1 MKFIRPNFKN
11 SILNVSATL
20 ADFLGVKNDIYKNKK
35 LQKYL
40 NKGYKNVVYL
50 CLDGLGIYPLKQ
62 NLNKDSFL
70 IKNISQKI
78 TSLFPSTTTN
88 ATTSLQSALYP
99 SQHGWFGWSLYFES
113 LKACVTIYTG
123 QNYYTGKS
131 VDLSKIQ
138 DILKFTPYFEQ
149 ASSDYN
155 ISTVFPPFVKT
166 EAKNYKFENLDD
178 LFVHLNTICNLPG
191 KQFIYAYSPE
201 PDHIMH
207 DYGVSSKEAGEII
220 KYLNDKIELFIR
232 NNQNTLLIITPD
244 HGQTD
249 IYEYIEL
256 YKDEALMKTLK
267 VPLYLEPRACSFQV
281 KEGEGE
287 NFLKE
292 IKKYKKDLKFY
303 KVEDLIRKNYF
314 GPKTE
319 KLKLL
324 GDYIATPRKDDKMI
338 LMSPKSPRF
347 KGHHTGLTKK
357 EMILPLII
365 VEN

>member
-1 MKFIRPNFKN
+1 
-11 SILNVSATL
+11 
-20 ADFLGVKNDIYKNKK
+20 
-35 LQKYL
+35 
-40 NKGYKNVVYL
+40 
-50 CLDGLGIYPLKQ
+50 
-62 NLNKDSFL
+62 
-70 IKNISQKI
+70 
-78 TSLFPSTTTN
+78 
-88 ATTSLQSALYP
+88 
-99 SQHGWFGWSLYFES
+99 
-113 LKACVTIYTG
+113 
-123 QNYYTGKS
+123 
-131 VDLSKIQ
+131 
-138 DILKFTPYFEQ
+138 
-149 ASSDYN
+149 
-155 ISTVFPPFVKT
+155 
-166 EAKNYKFENLDD
+166 
-178 LFVHLNTICNLPG
+178 
-191 KQFIYAYSPE
+191 
-201 PDHIMH
+201 MH
-207 DYGVSSKEAGEII
+207 DYGVSSKKAGEII

-314 GPKTE
+314 GPKTD